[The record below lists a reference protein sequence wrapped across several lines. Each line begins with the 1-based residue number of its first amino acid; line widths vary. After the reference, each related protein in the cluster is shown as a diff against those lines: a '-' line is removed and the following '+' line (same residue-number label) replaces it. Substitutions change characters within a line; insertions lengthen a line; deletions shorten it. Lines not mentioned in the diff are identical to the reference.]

1 MIERQWHSAITTDD
15 GENNHKEHDVGG
27 QPVKLFSTLSWVI
40 KVKDNSERYCWLT
53 YEKRPNGGHSPIGH
67 QQVFRPARI
76 GADFTATGSSLWQ
89 PFATSLG
96 IHFSFETSCC
106 QMWVGPYCLSQWK
119 QISFVDLLNGLHREG
134 PEANL
139 GCGSNEPFVSSSPL
153 KNTGARECE
162 QSNQATVS
170 PTNSLTH

>member
-1 MIERQWHSAITTDD
+1 MIERQWQSATTTGD
-15 GENNHKEHDVGG
+15 GGNNHKEYNVGG

-76 GADFTATGSSLWQ
+76 RLWEVISQLLSAASDNHSQPVWEYIFPLRPVVARRTLLPFTMKANKFCGFVKWGPQGGTRRKSGLW
-89 PFATSLG
+89 
-96 IHFSFETSCC
+96 
-106 QMWVGPYCLSQWK
+106 V
-119 QISFVDLLNGLHREG
+119 
-134 PEANL
+134 
-139 GCGSNEPFVSSSPL
+139 FVSSSPL
-153 KNTGARECE
+153 QNTGARECE

-170 PTNSLTH
+170 RTNSLTH